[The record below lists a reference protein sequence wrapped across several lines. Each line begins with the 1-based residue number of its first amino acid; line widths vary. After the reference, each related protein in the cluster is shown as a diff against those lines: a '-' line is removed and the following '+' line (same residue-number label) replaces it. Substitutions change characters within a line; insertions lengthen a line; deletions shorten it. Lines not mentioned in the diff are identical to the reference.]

1 MLKETINFRIHL
13 ISQSSINLYDLS
25 DADWVG
31 CLDTRRSTT
40 GYRIFT
46 GTTMSPGALKSN
58 QQ

>member
-13 ISQSSINLYDLS
+13 ISQSSIDLYGLS
-25 DADWVG
+25 DADWAG

-40 GYRIFT
+40 GYRIFI